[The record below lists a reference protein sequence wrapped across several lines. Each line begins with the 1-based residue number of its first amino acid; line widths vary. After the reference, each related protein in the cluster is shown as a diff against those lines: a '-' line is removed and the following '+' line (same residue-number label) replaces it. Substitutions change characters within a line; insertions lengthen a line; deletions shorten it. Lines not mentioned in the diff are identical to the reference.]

1 MSDHRRG
8 LRVPVAGV
16 SGQDEA
22 LPALSARA
30 DEVSVALRAETVDG
44 EPLTVE
50 LDGSTFEI
58 NVENATGSAI
68 TVHFMAVSEVPEFLA
83 GKVVA
88 LVTQGFRR
96 RVPAGATLIETRA
109 CVEGDTLL
117 VLADGVA
124 TVSVHVHGG
133 AA

>member
-1 MSDHRRG
+1 MSRG

-30 DEVSVALRAETVDG
+30 DEVSVALRLETVAG
-44 EPLTVE
+44 EPLDVE

-58 NVENATGSAI
+58 NVENATGAAI
-68 TVHFMAVSEVPEFLA
+68 VVHYLAVTEAPDTMAA
-83 GKVVA
+83 KVVT
-88 LVTQGFRR
+88 LITQGFRR

-109 CVEGDTLL
+109 AVEGDTLL
-117 VLADGVA
+117 VLADGA
-124 TVSVHVHGG
+124 ALLSVHVHGG
-133 AA
+133 AV